1 MDLEVLLQLFGPE
14 VSALVDGV
22 TKLKRLDLSSPD
34 QSTVLKPNGLDGSHI
49 SLSSAHSASLRKMFV
64 AMAQDVRVILI
75 KLADRLHN
83 MMTLS
88 PLPPDRQARIA
99 QETFDIYAPLAHR
112 LGCWDFKW
120 RLEDQSFRYLMPREY
135 RATSRLVA
143 RKRVERETYV
153 DQAIQILQEK
163 LNDSNI
169 NAHVLGRPKHLYSIH
184 NKMRRYAHQ
193 GMRFDDIHDLI
204 GLRVIVDSQNDCYVA
219 LGMIHGLWSPVP
231 GQFDD
236 YISSPKE
243 NLYQSLHTTV
253 ICLENHP
260 VEVQIRTKQMHRSAD
275 EGIAAHWAYKSQ
287 ADGSQDD
294 ERFDQKMAWL
304 RQLLEWMGLN
314 GDEEYLDTVKTD
326 ILGDQLFVYT
336 PAREVK
342 QLPAG
347 STPIDFAYR
356 VHTDLG
362 HDCVAA
368 IVNGRMV
375 PLNTSLTNAD
385 IVEIS
390 KARSPRGPR
399 IEWLNPDLG
408 FARTAHAKQK
418 IRQWFRRQ
426 ERDVNVARG
435 QEILRTE
442 INRLDLKLSEQSVAT
457 LLGFESVDLAAE
469 AIGTGQLGSKEMARV
484 VLRHP
489 MVGNDNVRPPTISEP
504 LNTHP
509 TAKDSGGEVDI
520 GTGSGDP
527 HLAHCCNPTYGDDV
541 VGYQTRGRGVS
552 VHRAGCHNLR
562 LHSEP
567 ERMVDVGW
575 GRSSAMTP
583 TRLQLV
589 ATDRVGLLRDITAI
603 VSDEHINIHSIT
615 SEEHKEHPRATVS
628 LTVYTTDIQQ
638 LSRLFVR
645 IEAIPG
651 VISVNRS
658 EGE

>member
-1 MDLEVLLQLFGPE
+1 
-14 VSALVDGV
+14 
-22 TKLKRLDLSSPD
+22 
-34 QSTVLKPNGLDGSHI
+34 
-49 SLSSAHSASLRKMFV
+49 MFV

-88 PLPPDRQARIA
+88 PLPPDRQTRIA
-99 QETFDIYAPLAHR
+99 RETLDIYAPLAHR

-120 RLEDQSFRYLMPREY
+120 RLEDQAFRYLMPREY

-153 DQAIQILQEK
+153 EQATRILREK
-163 LNDSNI
+163 LNDSNV

-184 NKMRRYAHQ
+184 NKIRRYAHQ

-204 GLRVIVDSQNDCYVA
+204 GLRVIVDSQSDCYVA
-219 LGMIHGLWSPVP
+219 LGVIHGLWSPVP

-253 ICLENHP
+253 ICLENYP
-260 VEVQIRTKQMHRSAD
+260 VEVQIRTKQMHRLAD

-287 ADGSQDD
+287 ADSSQDD

-304 RQLLEWMGLN
+304 RQLLEWVGLS
-314 GDEEYLDTVKTD
+314 GDEEYLDTIKTD

-347 STPIDFAYR
+347 STAIDFAYR

-385 IVEIS
+385 IVEIR

-408 FARTAHAKQK
+408 FAKTAHAKQK

-426 ERDVNVARG
+426 ERDVNIARG

-442 INRLDLKLSEQSVAT
+442 IDRLDLKLSEQSVAT

-469 AIGTGQLGSKEMARV
+469 AIGTGQLGSTEMARV
-484 VLRHP
+484 VLSHP
-489 MVGNDNVRPPTISEP
+489 TVCNNNFQTHTIRGPIS
-504 LNTHP
+504 THP
-509 TAKDSGGEVDI
+509 TAGDSGGVVVI
-520 GTGSGDP
+520 GIGSGGT
-527 HLAHCCNPTYGDDV
+527 HLARCCDPTYGDNV
-541 VGYQTRGRGVS
+541 VGYQTRSTGVS
-552 VHRAGCHNLR
+552 VHRSGCHNLR

-615 SEEHKEHPRATVS
+615 SEEHKEHPSATVS

-638 LSRLFVR
+638 LSRLFAR

-651 VISVNRS
+651 VISVIRS
-658 EGE
+658 AGE